1 MLPGPSKKKSW
12 KRTNKNLH
20 FTERRTK
27 EVEKS
32 RVYVQKRILL
42 DGSLSRANEEKMWA
56 ADWGNLLHVNPQ
68 LLSLLFIQEVSFS
81 FGDGARGSF
90 NISLTFEFWRWIQE
104 DQVSE
109 QSLPWSISGSIQGSI
124 LGSTQGSRLDSV
136 KDKRSLLC
144 TFIITMIC
152 FADRCSGMSSECIL
166 VQVTQSLSTQQ
177 QLRAIEKVTNIKTDV
192 KSVTG
197 KSNTCM

>member
-1 MLPGPSKKKSW
+1 
-12 KRTNKNLH
+12 
-20 FTERRTK
+20 
-27 EVEKS
+27 
-32 RVYVQKRILL
+32 
-42 DGSLSRANEEKMWA
+42 MWA

-109 QSLPWSISGSIQGSI
+109 QSSPLSISGSIQGSI

-166 VQVTQSLSTQQ
+166 
-177 QLRAIEKVTNIKTDV
+177 AIKIIMNPDTHAEPTAHHRSKSALQYSALQISVHFCMHWVVSVKIK
-192 KSVTG
+192 
-197 KSNTCM
+197 NCTCTLLNWLNETLKFL